1 MSGADEM
8 PKCRHPHSPRGVFA
22 SRDGTRAVV
31 EAGASGR
38 ARRGRETLPGTRSR
52 RCEDAAGRG
61 EVRGAGARGRRGT
74 GGAGAGR
81 RAERP
86 RSDAGRRLPPG
97 RDDEMYSRRAQ
108 PPVRATRF
116 GNAPRARELDVL
128 REARVRCD
136 GRECRRSRPP
146 RPRVAIGPSESHL
159 PGRIFF
165 PPGKQ
170 RRFFFFFPDRSRGSL
185 KPRTENL
192 PRLAILIDQ
201 KISRERRFGSAV
213 SSISVRRETIGWR
226 LLFLDPLLA
235 L

>member
-1 MSGADEM
+1 M

-38 ARRGRETLPGTRSR
+38 ARRGRETRPGTRSR

-61 EVRGAGARGRRGT
+61 EVRGAGAADGEGRGGRGRATRGAAPKRR
-74 GGAGAGR
+74 GAAM
-81 RAERP
+81 
-86 RSDAGRRLPPG
+86 PPG
-97 RDDEMYSRRAQ
+97 RDDERHSRRAH

-146 RPRVAIGPSESHL
+146 RPRRRDRALREPPPGPY
-159 PGRIFF
+159 FF
-165 PPGKQ
+165 PPWKATKI
-170 RRFFFFFPDRSRGSL
+170 FFFFPDRSRGSL
-185 KPRTENL
+185 KPQTENL

-213 SSISVRRETIGWR
+213 SSISVRRETIG
-226 LLFLDPLLA
+226 
-235 L
+235 

>member
-1 MSGADEM
+1 MRDRGWSGDRRGGRNAEM
-8 PKCRHPHSPRGVFA
+8 PPSAFA
-22 SRDGTRAVV
+22 ARRFRVTRRDGAVV

-74 GGAGAGR
+74 GGRGRATRGAAPKR
-81 RAERP
+81 RGA
-86 RSDAGRRLPPG
+86 AMPPG
-97 RDDEMYSRRAQ
+97 RDDERHSRRAH

-146 RPRVAIGPSESHL
+146 RPRRRDRALREPPPGPY
-159 PGRIFF
+159 FF
-165 PPGKQ
+165 PPWKATKI
-170 RRFFFFFPDRSRGSL
+170 FFFFPDRSRGSL
-185 KPRTENL
+185 KPQTENL

-213 SSISVRRETIGWR
+213 SSISVRGETIG
-226 LLFLDPLLA
+226 
-235 L
+235 

>member
-1 MSGADEM
+1 M

-86 RSDAGRRLPPG
+86 RSDAGVPPG
-97 RDDEMYSRRAQ
+97 RDDERYSRRAQ

-146 RPRVAIGPSESHL
+146 RPRRRDRALREPPPGPY
-159 PGRIFF
+159 FF
-165 PPGKQ
+165 PPWKATKI
-170 RRFFFFFPDRSRGSL
+170 FFFFPDRSRGSL
-185 KPRTENL
+185 KPQTENL

-213 SSISVRRETIGWR
+213 SSISVRRETIG
-226 LLFLDPLLA
+226 
-235 L
+235 

>member
-1 MSGADEM
+1 M

-86 RSDAGRRLPPG
+86 RSDAGRRCHLDGMMRGIRGALTPPCARRG
-97 RDDEMYSRRAQ
+97 SETHLARESSTYYARRAFG
-108 PPVRATRF
+108 ATAASVA
-116 GNAPRARELDVL
+116 GAVPRAQ
-128 REARVRCD
+128 
-136 GRECRRSRPP
+136 G
-146 RPRVAIGPSESHL
+146 VAIGPSESHL
-159 PGRIFF
+159 LGRIFF

-170 RRFFFFFPDRSRGSL
+170 RRFFFFSRIGRGDR
-185 KPRTENL
+185 
-192 PRLAILIDQ
+192 
-201 KISRERRFGSAV
+201 
-213 SSISVRRETIGWR
+213 
-226 LLFLDPLLA
+226 
-235 L
+235 